1 MLRRCASMV
10 RGLRNIWLA
19 ACLVLAPAAM
29 KRATLTAG
37 FRLALLAATALA
49 ALGAVATLTLVHGAP
64 PRTHDGDIPQVHDA
78 STKAA

>member
-1 MLRRCASMV
+1 MA
-10 RGLRNIWLA
+10 RGLRHIWLA

-29 KRATLTAG
+29 KQATLTAG

-64 PRTHDGDIPQVHDA
+64 PRTPDGDIRQVHDTP
-78 STKAA
+78 TKAAQ